1 MLFKISSAA
10 LQGIDAYM
18 VDVEVDVGGGLPNYT
33 VVGLPDAS
41 VRESKERV
49 KAALKNCGY
58 DFPPRRVTVN
68 LAPADRRKEGPA
80 FDLPIA
86 LGHLAY
92 LEIIPA
98 EKTGSLMF
106 LGELALGGRLK
117 PVKGVLS
124 SALEA
129 KRKGLAGIVMPKA
142 NVREAALVDGLDI
155 YGLDDLIQ
163 VVRLL
168 STEGD
173 ILPVRF
179 DPAALPAPS
188 VSDPDFK
195 EVKGQFHVKRALE
208 VAAAGGHNILL
219 IGPPGTGKTML
230 ARRLPSILP
239 PMTFEEIIETT
250 QIYSAAG
257 LLRDQ
262 GALVVRPFRA
272 PHHTISDAG
281 LVGGGMIPR
290 PGEVSLAHHGVLFLD
305 ELPEFERSALEELR
319 QPVEDGQVTVTRAS
333 MSATFPSKFMLVA
346 SMNPCADVMRGAAG
360 RDVECTEHQRGRYYS
375 KISGPLL
382 DRIDI
387 QAEVPAVQ
395 FREIVS
401 KLEGEGSAA
410 IRARVG
416 KARSR
421 QVERYKG
428 RGIYANAQMGPREV
442 KKFCAI
448 GPEGEKLLEAAVTK
462 LGFSARAYDRAL
474 KVARTIADLAGE
486 ETISPAHLSE
496 AIQYR
501 AMDRYY

>member
-10 LQGIDAYM
+10 LQGIDAYL

-92 LEIIPA
+92 LEIVPA

-129 KRKGLAGIVMPKA
+129 RRRGLAGIVVPGA

-155 YGLDDLIQ
+155 YGLDDLVQ

-168 STEGD
+168 TTEGD

-179 DPAALPAPS
+179 DPAALPAPCL
-188 VSDPDFK
+188 SDPDFK
-195 EVKGQFHVKRALE
+195 EVKGQHHVKRALE

-239 PMTFEEIIETT
+239 PMTFEEIIET
-250 QIYSAAG
+250 
-257 LLRDQ
+257 
-262 GALVVRPFRA
+262 
-272 PHHTISDAG
+272 
-281 LVGGGMIPR
+281 
-290 PGEVSLAHHGVLFLD
+290 
-305 ELPEFERSALEELR
+305 
-319 QPVEDGQVTVTRAS
+319 
-333 MSATFPSKFMLVA
+333 
-346 SMNPCADVMRGAAG
+346 NP
-360 RDVECTEHQRGRYYS
+360 
-375 KISGPLL
+375 
-382 DRIDI
+382 
-387 QAEVPAVQ
+387 
-395 FREIVS
+395 
-401 KLEGEGSAA
+401 
-410 IRARVG
+410 
-416 KARSR
+416 
-421 QVERYKG
+421 
-428 RGIYANAQMGPREV
+428 
-442 KKFCAI
+442 
-448 GPEGEKLLEAAVTK
+448 
-462 LGFSARAYDRAL
+462 
-474 KVARTIADLAGE
+474 DL
-486 ETISPAHLSE
+486 
-496 AIQYR
+496 
-501 AMDRYY
+501 

>member
-1 MLFKISSAA
+1 
-10 LQGIDAYM
+10 
-18 VDVEVDVGGGLPNYT
+18 
-33 VVGLPDAS
+33 
-41 VRESKERV
+41 
-49 KAALKNCGY
+49 
-58 DFPPRRVTVN
+58 
-68 LAPADRRKEGPA
+68 
-80 FDLPIA
+80 
-86 LGHLAY
+86 
-92 LEIIPA
+92 
-98 EKTGSLMF
+98 MF

-129 KRKGLAGIVMPKA
+129 RRRGLAGIVVPGA

-155 YGLDDLIQ
+155 YGLDDLVQ

-168 STEGD
+168 TTEGD

-179 DPAALPAPS
+179 DPAALPAPCL
-188 VSDPDFK
+188 SDPDFK
-195 EVKGQFHVKRALE
+195 EVKGQHHVKRALE

-305 ELPEFERSALEELR
+305 ELPEFERSALEGLR
-319 QPVEDGQVTVTRAS
+319 QPVEDGHVTVTRAS

-346 SMNPCADVMRGAAG
+346 SMNP
-360 RDVECTEHQRGRYYS
+360 
-375 KISGPLL
+375 
-382 DRIDI
+382 
-387 QAEVPAVQ
+387 
-395 FREIVS
+395 
-401 KLEGEGSAA
+401 
-410 IRARVG
+410 
-416 KARSR
+416 
-421 QVERYKG
+421 
-428 RGIYANAQMGPREV
+428 
-442 KKFCAI
+442 
-448 GPEGEKLLEAAVTK
+448 
-462 LGFSARAYDRAL
+462 
-474 KVARTIADLAGE
+474 
-486 ETISPAHLSE
+486 
-496 AIQYR
+496 
-501 AMDRYY
+501 